1 VTTAGAAVT
10 LESDAMFD
18 VNAIARLLGGR
29 KVLGRE
35 PRSDADLV
43 DAIRKG
49 LPYESLETVSRRVGL
64 TTLEEK
70 SEVLGV
76 PVRTLQRRADEGHL
90 KPLESE
96 LTIRLARLAQRA
108 EEVLEDTERAYRF
121 LREPNE
127 ALGGKRPL
135 DLVQTD
141 IGTRMVEDVLN
152 RIEFTVYG

>member
-1 VTTAGAAVT
+1 M
-10 LESDAMFD
+10 SD
-18 VNAIARLLGGR
+18 VLGIARLLGGK

-35 PRSDADLV
+35 PRSTSDLV
-43 DAIRKG
+43 EAIQQG
-49 LPYESLETVSRRVGL
+49 LPYESLETIAARVGL

-70 SEVLGV
+70 SQVLGI
-76 PVRTLQRRADEGHL
+76 PIRTLQRRADEGHL

-108 EEVLEDTERAYRF
+108 EEVLEDIDRAYRF

-127 ALGGKRPL
+127 TLGGKRPI
-135 DLVQTD
+135 DLIRTD

-152 RIEFTVYG
+152 RIEYTVYG